1 MNKERRKII
10 EEAIGK
16 INEANDL
23 LATVRDEEQ
32 EAFDN
37 LPEGIQMSERGETM
51 EQYISDLD
59 AFIDTIYDGVSTL
72 EEML

>member
-10 EEAIGK
+10 EEAIEM

-51 EQYISDLD
+51 ERYISDLD
-59 AFIDTIYDGVSTL
+59 EIIDTIYDGVSTL

>member
-10 EEAIGK
+10 EEAIEK

-59 AFIDTIYDGVSTL
+59 EIIDTIYDGVSTL

>member
-10 EEAIGK
+10 KEAIDK
-16 INEANDL
+16 ITEAQDL
-23 LATVRDEEQ
+23 LSTVLNEEQ

-51 EQYISDLD
+51 EQYINS
-59 AFIDTIYDGVSTL
+59 IDDIIYNIDEGVSTL